1 MIGAGIKL
9 PVGSRKDFSYFSET
23 QSRIIVSISQENKNE
38 FEKLLHSVNQ
48 YFIEIGKT
56 GGLHLK
62 INSDID
68 VSLNELADLY
78 FNTIPRIM
86 NGER

>member
-1 MIGAGIKL
+1 M
-9 PVGSRKDFSYFSET
+9 VSDFTSES
-23 QSRIIVSISQENKNE
+23 QSRIIVSISHENKNK
-38 FEKLLHSVNQ
+38 FEKLLHAVNQ

-86 NGER
+86 NGQR